1 MTRFF
6 WDTNIFIY
14 LLDAKGEWNEAARL
28 LRNSMKQHGI
38 HLVTSTMTLGE
49 LQVGARKAGDPTVA
63 AQYRA
68 AVLRTATVVPFDES
82 AAQHYAEVRATTSV
96 RGPDAIQLACA
107 AAHNVELFVTNDNR
121 LQKARVPGIH
131 FIVSIATAVQL
142 AK

>member
-28 LRNSMKQHGI
+28 LRTSMKQHGI

-49 LQVGARKAGDPTVA
+49 LQVGAKKAGDEAMA
-63 AQYRA
+63 ARYKA
-68 AVLRTATVVPFDES
+68 AVLRSATVVPFDEN
-82 AAQHYAEVRATTSV
+82 AASHYAQVRASTNV

-107 AAHNVELFVTNDNR
+107 AAHGIELFVTNDNR
-121 LQKARVPGIH
+121 LHKARVANVH
-131 FIVSIATAVQL
+131 FIVPIATAVQL

>member
-38 HLVTSTMTLGE
+38 QLVTSTMTLGE
-49 LQVGARKAGDPTVA
+49 LQVGARKAGDA
-63 AQYRA
+63 AMALRYRA
-68 AVLRTATVVPFDES
+68 ALLRTATIVPFDED
-82 AAQHYAEVRATTSV
+82 AAAHYAEVRATTSV

-107 AAHNVELFVTNDNR
+107 AAHGIELFVTNDNR
-121 LQKARVPGIH
+121 LHKARVAGIH
-131 FIVSIATAVQL
+131 FIVPIATAVQL
-142 AK
+142 AT